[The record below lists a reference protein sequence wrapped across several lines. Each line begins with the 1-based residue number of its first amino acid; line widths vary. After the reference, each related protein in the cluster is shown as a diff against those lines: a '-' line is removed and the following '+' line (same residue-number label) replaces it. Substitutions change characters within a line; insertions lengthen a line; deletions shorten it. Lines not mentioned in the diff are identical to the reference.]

1 MHRQQKFSENV
12 FSQARNSILFY
23 ATATATTTTIQI
35 IITIAKLATIA
46 TTIGTNCLTRRRL
59 LSNLIALIKQQQ
71 PDRNNNNNNNKQ
83 VLQSTI
89 FKCTNI

>member
-23 ATATATTTTIQI
+23 ATATATAIATTLQ

-46 TTIGTNCLTRRRL
+46 TTIGT
-59 LSNLIALIKQQQ
+59 K
-71 PDRNNNNNNNKQ
+71 
-83 VLQSTI
+83 I
-89 FKCTNI
+89 F